1 MAEQKPELGKG
12 NYIEYADDAVKPD
25 AKGNG
30 SNFLSYADAPTAKS
44 GYVPKTE
51 LEKNNYGVYR
61 DTPYE
66 PGGETIPPNHVT
78 VSLTNPV
85 GATKFQQ
92 CEIFSSET
100 GAIDDSGFRP
110 TYAVGELLATI
121 SSASGQ
127 AEFEVPVDMYGIVV
141 RITGA
146 VKQPTVS
153 QTNVTCTGDVQY
165 IGTLVASLGTTV
177 LFEVTGDGTVT
188 LNGLDYSD

>member
-44 GYVPKTE
+44 GYAPKTE
-51 LEKNNYGVYR
+51 LEKNNYAVYR

-85 GATKFQQ
+85 KPSNFQQ
-92 CEIFSSET
+92 CEIFASET
-100 GAIDDSGFRP
+100 GAIDSSSLRP
-110 TYAVGELLATI
+110 TYAIGEQLATI
-121 SSASGQ
+121 SSASGK
-127 AEFEVPVDMYGIVV
+127 AEIEAPGVMYGIVV
-141 RITGA
+141 RITGT
-146 VKQPTVS
+146 VIQPSIS